1 MSIFI
6 RKSDS
11 VQCTEKVF
19 ACLEILKIVSF
30 VFYIF
35 SPESVWLMSVAVKV
49 TSSGSGLNVRNLQ
62 EFQLKKRFAN
72 EENRFYIKS
81 EKKIVHSFPN
91 KTK

>member
-1 MSIFI
+1 
-6 RKSDS
+6 
-11 VQCTEKVF
+11 
-19 ACLEILKIVSF
+19 
-30 VFYIF
+30 
-35 SPESVWLMSVAVKV
+35 MSVAVKV